1 MVKLDYK
8 LIWLQGTNNL
18 IYSQHHLLGK
28 MSNLPDDSTAPAFE
42 PGWMAFS
49 LHIWNVWRTEAPVER
64 YETGANS
71 VITASRL

>member
-8 LIWLQGTNNL
+8 LIWLQGINNL

-28 MSNLPDDSTAPAFE
+28 MSNLPDGSAPAFE

-49 LHIWNVWRTEAPVER
+49 LHIWDVWRTEARMER
-64 YETGANS
+64 HETGANGA
-71 VITASRL
+71 ITASRL